1 MQKRRNPI
9 ADSLVLDVCRFCSC
23 ITPSICGNYGFQMNI
38 LRYTSSEYHIQD
50 QHLIWINGWYCKT
63 VDIARSNITCHCKQ
77 NVNDMGKTLF
87 KLWNKI
93 TYNLN
98 IFEHSCL

>member
-50 QHLIWINGWYCKT
+50 QH
-63 VDIARSNITCHCKQ
+63 
-77 NVNDMGKTLF
+77 F
-87 KLWNKI
+87 
-93 TYNLN
+93 
-98 IFEHSCL
+98 